1 MFSFRMKH
9 IFGVVRREGA
19 AHSVGTEHEQTP
31 LLQAVARL
39 FKALRASW
47 NSSWIIYTKQLE
59 MLNLV
64 RMTCIETVCYI
75 TYRKGILLAS

>member
-39 FKALRASW
+39 FKALRAS
-47 NSSWIIYTKQLE
+47 
-59 MLNLV
+59 
-64 RMTCIETVCYI
+64 
-75 TYRKGILLAS
+75 